1 MGLLEGKSAII
12 TGSSRGIGRAVAT
25 AFAAHGAG
33 LVIHGTNEASL
44 LTLRDGLYLECHML
58 GLDIRCEYVA
68 GDIGDIETSR
78 RLAEKCMSTF
88 GKIDILVNNA
98 GINTRT
104 KFLDLEPEEWDKVI
118 RTNLTGAFYACKA
131 VIPFM
136 LERHSGSIINM
147 SSRAVKTAHANASL
161 CYGASKGGLDA
172 MTRNLA
178 GEFAPSGIRVNSIC
192 PGPIET
198 DMSLQWTPEYRQ
210 KVREGIPLRHL
221 GKPEDIADLAVF
233 LASDL
238 SGFITGES
246 ININGGTYMN

>member
-1 MGLLEGKSAII
+1 MKLLDGKSAII

-25 AFAAHGAG
+25 AFSSHGAS
-33 LVIHGTNEASL
+33 LVIHGTSEKSL
-44 LTLRDGLYLECHML
+44 APLAEEL
-58 GLDIRCEYVA
+58 GCEYVA
-68 GDIGDIETSR
+68 GDIGEFETSK
-78 RLAEKCMSTF
+78 RLAEKCISKF
-88 GKIDILVNNA
+88 GKIDILVSNA

-104 KFLDLEPEEWDKVI
+104 KFLELSPDEWDKVI

-147 SSRAVKTAHANASL
+147 SSRAGKTAHANASL
-161 CYGASKGGLDA
+161 CYGASKGGIEA

-178 GEFAPSGIRVNSIC
+178 GKFAPSGIRVNSIC

-210 KVREGIPLRHL
+210 KVLEGIPLRRL
-221 GKPEDIADLAVF
+221 GKPEDIASLAVF

>member
-1 MGLLEGKSAII
+1 MKLLEGKSAII
-12 TGSSRGIGRAVAT
+12 TGSSRGIGRSIAK
-25 AFAAHGAG
+25 AFSSHGAS
-33 LVIHGTNEASL
+33 LVIHGTSEESL
-44 LTLRDGLYLECHML
+44 SQLAAEL
-58 GLDIRCEYVA
+58 GCEYVV
-68 GDIGDIETSR
+68 GDIGEFETSKK
-78 RLAEKCMSTF
+78 LAEKCISKF
-88 GKIDILVNNA
+88 GKIDILVSNA

-104 KFLDLEPEEWDKVI
+104 KFLDLELEEWDKVI
-118 RTNLTGAFYACKA
+118 RTNLTGTFYACKA
-131 VIPFM
+131 IIPFM

-147 SSRAVKTAHANASL
+147 SSRAGKTAHANASL
-161 CYGASKGGLDA
+161 CYGASKGGIEA

-210 KVREGIPLRHL
+210 KVLEGIPLRRL
-221 GKPEDIADLAVF
+221 GKPEDIANLAVF

-246 ININGGTYMN
+246 ININGGNYMN